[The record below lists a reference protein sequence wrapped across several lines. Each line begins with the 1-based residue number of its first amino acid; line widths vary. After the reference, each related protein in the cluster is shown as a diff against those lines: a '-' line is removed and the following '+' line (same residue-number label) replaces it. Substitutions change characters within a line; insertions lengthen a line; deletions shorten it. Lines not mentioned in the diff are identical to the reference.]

1 MGLCGELCIHFAEFF
16 GVIPG
21 VGGGMTLCLY
31 QLKELRSDV

>member
-1 MGLCGELCIHFAEFF
+1 MGLCEELYIHCAEFF

-21 VGGGMTLCLY
+21 AGGGMTLCLH